1 MQKTVI
7 EDLKK
12 IFDEKKDALIQLN
25 KNDAGSNFDYDPVKV
40 AAIIDAFNFYS
51 KENLAKKDYLFFTN
65 GNPYSTIVIYLYSM
79 INEVNITIEISQQ
92 ATSLNHEIE
101 NILNDF
107 MKKNWYKNTNVI
119 VDYMNVKDLNQFI
132 QDKELNYVYVF
143 DHKEKYAELD
153 KMGIK
158 TIMQPLFTMDLYTE
172 SDDYKF
178 LENLLENYCEMNL
191 INMNVHEGKSAQFIY
206 KNALAKGASNAIL
219 ILTDKFGEAEKVK
232 NNLKDKKVYINYNP
246 FDNFEIDMVNCFLS

>member
-1 MQKTVI
+1 
-7 EDLKK
+7 
-12 IFDEKKDALIQLN
+12 
-25 KNDAGSNFDYDPVKV
+25 
-40 AAIIDAFNFYS
+40 
-51 KENLAKKDYLFFTN
+51 
-65 GNPYSTIVIYLYSM
+65 M
-79 INEVNITIEISQQ
+79 IHQYIS
-92 ATSLNHEIE
+92 
-101 NILNDF
+101 
-107 MKKNWYKNTNVI
+107 KNTNVI

>member
-12 IFDEKKDALIQLN
+12 IFNEKQEALILLN

-40 AAIIDAFNFYS
+40 SAIMDAFNFYS
-51 KENLAKKDYLFFTN
+51 KENLSKKDYLFFTN
-65 GNPYSTIVIYLYSM
+65 GNPYTTIIIYLYSM

-101 NILNDF
+101 KILNDF
-107 MKKNWYKNTNVI
+107 MKKNWYKKNNVI

-132 QDKELNYVYVF
+132 TDKEINYVYVF
-143 DHKEKYAELD
+143 DNKEKYAELN

-191 INMNVHEGKSAQFIY
+191 ININVHEGKSAQFIY
-206 KNALAKGASNAIL
+206 KKALAKGSGNAIL
-219 ILTDKFGEAEKVK
+219 ILTDQFGEAEKVK
-232 NNLKDKKVYINYNP
+232 NNLKDKKVYINFNP
-246 FDNFEIDMVNCFLS
+246 FDNFEIDIVNCFLS

>member
-12 IFDEKKDALIQLN
+12 IFDEKQENLIQLN
-25 KNDAGSNFDYDPVKV
+25 KNDAASNFDYDPVKV
-40 AAIIDAFNFYS
+40 SAIIEAFMYYN

-65 GNPYSTIVIYLYSM
+65 GNPYTTILVYLYSM

-101 NILNDF
+101 SILNDF
-107 MKKNWYKNTNVI
+107 MKKNWYKNHNEI
-119 VDYMNVKDLNQFI
+119 IDYMNVKDLNQFI
-132 QDKELNYVYVF
+132 KDKDLNYVYVF

-153 KMGIK
+153 KMGVK
-158 TIMQPLFTMDLYTE
+158 VIMQPLFTLDLYTE

-191 INMNVHEGKSAQFIY
+191 INLTVYECKSAQYIY
-206 KNALAKGASNAIL
+206 KNALNKGSSNGIL
-219 ILTDKFGEAEKVK
+219 ILTDKFGDAEKVK
-232 NNLKDKKVYINYNP
+232 NNLDDKKVYINYNP
-246 FDNFEIDMVNCFLS
+246 FDNFEIDMVKCFLE